1 MQRRRVLI
9 VALSVSLLALAMIV
23 WPRSDAPVLP
33 SSGERAAEAPSE
45 GPEAERGGSS
55 EVEEEAHETEE
66 RIEAFNEA
74 TSEGRFGQAVA
85 ATAEPAAGWV
95 GSRVLD
101 PATDDWEP
109 AVAADPNNPY
119 VYVITTRYG
128 EPKPCKGHCP
138 SPWIGLTISSDG
150 GDTWSDVEPLCTC
163 TGSGAQY
170 DPTIEVVPN
179 TGAVVAVFLNADRAG
194 GFSSVYIRSTDHGE
208 TWTDPVHVYGKV
220 AWTDKPEVTTSA
232 NGRDVYVSWNG
243 PQGGDPWMGQSHDF
257 GETWTQ
263 TKLVTSKRYY
273 FAYDADVLPDKS
285 IVFSESSLTY
295 TAPGGSAEGKVWHHA
310 FISTNRGDTWE
321 NVIVDKVH
329 LGEPCVSEGCRND
342 FYTGQTSVS
351 SDEDGILVYTYEG
364 ASVDLGPQAVY
375 VRTSDDGGFTWSGR
389 TALSVDGENA
399 TGPRV
404 EATGSGD
411 FRLWY
416 MQTENDD
423 TSSWNVWYRSSTN
436 GGDTWTQAVKISDAP
451 ADAAGYTDAN
461 GFDEIYGDYGEIDIT
476 SEGKAIAVW
485 GEGFSWLGPGGT
497 WFNLQD

>member
-1 MQRRRVLI
+1 MHRRALI
-9 VALSVSLLALAMIV
+9 VVVSFALVALAV
-23 WPRSDAPVLP
+23 VAWPRSGTPVSP
-33 SSGERAAEAPSE
+33 PRGERASEAPGE
-45 GPEAERGGSS
+45 GAEVVRGGSS
-55 EVEEEAHETEE
+55 EVEEEQHETAE
-66 RIEAFNEA
+66 RIEALNQA
-74 TSEGRFGQAVA
+74 IADGRFGQAVS
-85 ATAEPAAGWV
+85 ATTAPAAGWV
-95 GSRVLD
+95 GSQVLD
-101 PATDDWEP
+101 SATDDWEP
-109 AVAADPNNPY
+109 AVAADPNDPY
-119 VYVITTRYG
+119 VYMITTRYG

-194 GFSSVYIRSTDHGE
+194 GFSSVYMSSSDHGE

-220 AWTDKPEVTTSA
+220 AWTDKPEVTTSPG
-232 NGRDVYVSWNG
+232 GRDVYVSWNG
-243 PQGGDPWMGQSHDF
+243 PQGGDPWIGQSHDF

-263 TKLVTSKRYY
+263 TKLVTSKRYF
-273 FAYDADVLPDKS
+273 FAWDADVLPDRS
-285 IVFSESSLTY
+285 IIFSESSLTY
-295 TAPGGSAEGKVWHHA
+295 TAPGQGAEGKVWHHA
-310 FISTNRGDTWE
+310 FISSDLGETWE
-321 NVIVDKVH
+321 NVIVDKVQ
-329 LGEPCVSEGCRND
+329 LGEPCVSDGCYDD
-342 FYTGQTSVS
+342 FYDGQSSVS
-351 SDEDGILVYTYEG
+351 SDEDGDLAFTYTG
-364 ASVDLGPQAVY
+364 ASVDQGPRTVY
-375 VRTSDDGGFTWSGR
+375 ARTSEDGGFTWSKR

-416 MQTENDD
+416 MQTKNEDV
-423 TSSWNVWYRSSTN
+423 SSWNVWYRSSTN
-436 GGDTWTQAVKISDAP
+436 GGDTWKAPVKISDAP
-451 ADAAGYTDAN
+451 ADAAGYTDAD

-476 SEGKAIAVW
+476 SEGKTIAVW